1 MEGIIAWLA
10 PILSTIIVTAA
21 TASINA
27 KIASGERKRDE
38 ARAETDAKR
47 AAEAKWR
54 DDVDKRLSDMED
66 KLGRSITQQT
76 VQIRSDIIHKCHRY
90 LDDLGRASSE
100 EKETLSDAYEQY
112 CKFCEDLEME
122 NDFIDMMVNRVM
134 ALPER
139 EI

>member
-38 ARAETDAKR
+38 ARAETQAKR
-47 AAEAKWR
+47 AAEAEWR
-54 DDVDKRLSDMED
+54 SKMS
-66 KLGRSITQQT
+66 
-76 VQIRSDIIHKCHRY
+76 SDIQLIKDATQTNMRTNLCHLYEKYMTRGW
-90 LDDLGRASSE
+90 LTSE
-100 EKETLSDAYEQY
+100 EHRAWHDMHEKYSALGANS
-112 CKFCEDLEME
+112 L
-122 NDFIDMMVNRVM
+122 IDSYAIRIDQ
-134 ALPER
+134 LPHH

>member
-54 DDVDKRLSDMED
+54 DEMDVKVDNLTAA
-66 KLGRSITQQT
+66 TQANMRT
-76 VQIRSDIIHKCHRY
+76 NLCHLYEKYMTRGW
-90 LDDLGRASSE
+90 LTSE
-100 EKETLSDAYEQY
+100 EHTSWHNMH
-112 CKFCEDLEME
+112 EMYAAL
-122 NDFIDMMVNRVM
+122 NANGLIDSYAERIDQ
-134 ALPER
+134 LPHH